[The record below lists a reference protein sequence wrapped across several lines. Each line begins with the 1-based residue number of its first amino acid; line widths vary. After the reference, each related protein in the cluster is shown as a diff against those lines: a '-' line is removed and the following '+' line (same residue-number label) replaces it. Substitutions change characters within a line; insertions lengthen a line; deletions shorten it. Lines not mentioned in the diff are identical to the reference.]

1 MALRS
6 KSPCRARISE
16 GTAMGQV
23 LFGDFFSSPCQKHR
37 RNGSNDHG
45 CYALMAP
52 PGCSIGNCS
61 HCLELSIVAGSQVSP
76 GTGCLQPSLGAGAM
90 WPQRS

>member
-23 LFGDFFSSPCQKHR
+23 LFGDFFFLP
-37 RNGSNDHG
+37 
-45 CYALMAP
+45 
-52 PGCSIGNCS
+52 
-61 HCLELSIVAGSQVSP
+61 VSEAQEKW
-76 GTGCLQPSLGAGAM
+76 LH
-90 WPQRS
+90 